1 MTILRMLVMMTSRWI
16 IQDRSTL
23 VTRGFLKV
31 EVTLVGTGI
40 WVELT
45 YVICDSF
52 EDVGDDEM

>member
-1 MTILRMLVMMTSRWI
+1 MLVMMTSRWI